1 MSIRHLNEDWTAPTN
16 EDESCGQ
23 PRSSMAGPGISTVS
37 GNYVDH
43 FDLDP
48 PIGKSLEEPPELLRA
63 AARPIAYG
71 ARQLNGL
78 TEAEATNFADAL
90 AN

>member
-1 MSIRHLNEDWTAPTN
+1 
-16 EDESCGQ
+16 
-23 PRSSMAGPGISTVS
+23 MACHGTLIVT
-37 GNYVDH
+37 DRCEI
-43 FDLDP
+43 DP
-48 PIGKSLEEPPELLRA
+48 PIGTSLEESPELLRA

-71 ARQLNGL
+71 TRQLNEL